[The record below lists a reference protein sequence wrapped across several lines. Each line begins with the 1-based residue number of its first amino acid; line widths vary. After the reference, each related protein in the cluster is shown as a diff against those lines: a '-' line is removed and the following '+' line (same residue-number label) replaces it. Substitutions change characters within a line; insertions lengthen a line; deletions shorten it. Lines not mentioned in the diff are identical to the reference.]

1 MNKKV
6 CIDMGHGGT
15 DPGAVSGNRKEKDD
29 NLMIGMKIISILQQQ
44 GVDIVVPR
52 DIDKTVSL
60 QARSN
65 LANSQ
70 KVDLFVSIHRN
81 SFSSGQAKGVE
92 IWTQKGVNDA
102 TTNALAANILE
113 GIVSEGVSSNR
124 GVKLGDYHVTR
135 ETNMPACLVE
145 LGFITNSEDNNLFD
159 SKIEEYALAIS
170 KGVLKTLGKSYI
182 DPKPPTPPTPPEEGK
197 MYKVQVGAFSNR
209 SNAEALVNDLKS
221 KGYTGFIVESIK

>member
-1 MNKKV
+1 MNKKL
-6 CIDMGHGGT
+6 CSDMGHGGT
-15 DPGAVSGNRKEKDD
+15 GPGADSGNRKEKDD

>member
-15 DPGAVSGNRKEKDD
+15 DPGAVSGNRQEKDD
-29 NLMIGMKIISILQQQ
+29 NLRIGMKVISILQQQ
-44 GVDIVVPR
+44 GIGIVVPR
-52 DIDKTVSL
+52 DVDKTVSL

-65 LANSQ
+65 LANDQ
-70 KVDLFVSIHRN
+70 KVDLCVSLHRN

-113 GIVSEGVSSNR
+113 GILSEGVSANR
-124 GVKLGDYHVTR
+124 GVKLGDYHITR

-145 LGFITNSEDNNLFD
+145 LGFITNSEDNQLFD
-159 SKIEEYALAIS
+159 SKIDGYALAIS
-170 KGVLKTLGKSYI
+170 KGILKTLGKSYI
-182 DPKPPTPPTPPEEGK
+182 DPTPPTPPTPPEEGK
-197 MYKVQVGAFSNR
+197 LYKVQVGAFSNR
-209 SNAEALVNDLKS
+209 ANAEALVNDLKS
-221 KGYTGFIVESIK
+221 KGYSGFIVESIK

>member
-1 MNKKV
+1 
-6 CIDMGHGGT
+6 
-15 DPGAVSGNRKEKDD
+15 
-29 NLMIGMKIISILQQQ
+29 MKIISILQQQ